1 MNPASVTLLR
11 PHDSTMKRSLKTF
24 PSVTP
29 SLLSVLGVRRHPKA
43 SHGYRTFGRWLI
55 MELVPALLLGYE
67 VWAEALVT
75 GGSCV
80 PGGYVPL
87 PGSSLCSLLPAHHAM
102 SISLPPYPS
111 AWPPATEPGLKHELV
126 NGSSK
131 FQVLRAVSQTG
142 KTGKNIQALLCDG
155 ISEISVLALM
165 YLTPWVL
172 SMCLFSLQL
181 TETSGFLYIHAQIKH
196 NIEISVKW
204 NTFYGKSLF

>member
-1 MNPASVTLLR
+1 MTDHGACTCLAVRIWGLGRSTGHRRELCPRRLCSSPWLL
-11 PHDSTMKRSLKTF
+11 
-24 PSVTP
+24 
-29 SLLSVLGVRRHPKA
+29 
-43 SHGYRTFGRWLI
+43 
-55 MELVPALLLGYE
+55 
-67 VWAEALVT
+67 
-75 GGSCV
+75 
-80 PGGYVPL
+80 
-87 PGSSLCSLLPAHHAM
+87 LCSLLPAHHAI

-111 AWPPATEPGLKHELV
+111 ACLPATEPGLKHELV

-131 FQVLRAVSQTG
+131 FQVLRAASQTG